1 VRTDVAHHC
10 AVTGGGG
17 MFQREREDDGDQA
30 VTAKRPTRDGGP
42 LIDPVRAFGVGPGAA
57 EAVESHLADAGA
69 LGGRLED
76 VRRERRVRGRLN
88 RALVL
93 WDALVPAA
101 LLPLAALVADRT
113 GLGSA
118 APDGGPTDPVA
129 LLLFL
134 LAPLALACAG
144 GYDHR
149 RRRGMSRLVFGARLL
164 VVGVVLSWTLLL
176 IADAGGWAVDR
187 GQAQALALL
196 MPVGWL
202 LGRFAC
208 DHNPAATAE
217 RVLLVGS
224 GDVARRVL
232 ALTRRHPER
241 KLDVV
246 GWIDGD
252 PGAGAPGDPP
262 HLGGLDELES
272 ALRTMAPD
280 RVIVAFAPGRDAA
293 IVDTL
298 RECVRSGVQVDVI
311 PRFFD
316 LVGPQPR
323 AETLGRLALIEVP
336 AVGLSRTQGLAKR
349 TLDLV
354 VAATMLVLLAPVLAC
369 VAATVAIADGR
380 PVFFRQAR
388 EGQGGR
394 TFRMLKF
401 RTMTAGAEPET
412 LTASE
417 GASAGEA
424 IDSHKAQS
432 ARRVT
437 TVGRVLRRSSI
448 DELPQIWNVLKGDM
462 SLVGPRPIP
471 LYEAAHLDGWHRSRQ
486 DLKPGLTGLWQVS
499 GRSDIDWAERMQLDY
514 TYVSHW
520 SLVSDLRILAR
531 TLPAV
536 LRKRGAV

>member
-1 VRTDVAHHC
+1 MFRTEP
-10 AVTGGGG
+10 G
-17 MFQREREDDGDQA
+17 DDGDQTFA
-30 VTAKRPTRDGGP
+30 TRRPAADGVP
-42 LIDPVRAFGVGPGAA
+42 VIDPPPAFGVAPG
-57 EAVESHLADAGA
+57 VADAAVASVMDAATHGA
-69 LGGRLED
+69 LREDD
-76 VRRERRVRGRLN
+76 VRRARRVRGRLN

-101 LLPLAALVADRT
+101 LLPLAALLANRT

-118 APDGGPTDPVA
+118 VPDHGPTDPVA
-129 LLLFL
+129 LLLLF
-134 LAPLALACAG
+134 LAPLTLACAG

-164 VVGVVLSWTLLL
+164 VAGVVLSWALLL
-176 IADAGGWAVDR
+176 VADVGGWTVDR
-187 GQAQALALL
+187 GQVQALALL
-196 MPVGWL
+196 MPAGWL
-202 LGRFAC
+202 IGRFAC

-232 ALTRRHPER
+232 AFTRRHPER

-252 PGAGAPGDPP
+252 PGPGAPGDPP
-262 HLGGLDELES
+262 HLGDLDGLGA

-280 RVIVAFAPGRDAA
+280 RVVVAFAPGRDAA

-298 RECVRSGVQVDVI
+298 RECVRSGVRVDVV

-316 LVGPQPR
+316 LLGPEPR
-323 AETLGRLALIEVP
+323 AETLGRLALIGVP
-336 AVGLSRTQGLAKR
+336 AVGLSTAERLAKR

-354 VAATMLVLLAPVLAC
+354 VASAMLLLLAPVLAL
-369 VAATVAIADGR
+369 VAAAVAIVDGR
-380 PVFFRQAR
+380 PVFFRQER

-394 TFRMLKF
+394 PFRMLKF
-401 RTMTAGAEPET
+401 RTMTTGAEPDA

-417 GASAGEA
+417 GTSTGEA
-424 IDSHKAQS
+424 IDAHKTRS
-432 ARRVT
+432 ALRVT
-437 TVGRVLRRSSI
+437 AIGRMLRSSSI
-448 DELPQIWNVLKGDM
+448 DELPQLWNVLTGDM

-536 LRKRGAV
+536 LRKEGAV

>member
-1 VRTDVAHHC
+1 MFRTERGDDADQAFATGRPVSDGVPVIDPAPAFGATPGAGESVVSHVVD
-10 AVTGGGG
+10 AVT
-17 MFQREREDDGDQA
+17 
-30 VTAKRPTRDGGP
+30 
-42 LIDPVRAFGVGPGAA
+42 
-57 EAVESHLADAGA
+57 
-69 LGGRLED
+69 LGGRHEDD
-76 VRRERRVRGRLN
+76 VRRARRVRGRLN

-93 WDALVPAA
+93 WDALIPAA
-101 LLPLAALVADRT
+101 LLPVAALVADRT

-118 APDGGPTDPVA
+118 VPDQGPTDPVA
-129 LLLFL
+129 LLLLL

-149 RRRGMSRLVFGARLL
+149 RRRGMSRLVFGSRLL
-164 VVGVVLSWTLLL
+164 VVGVVLSWIL
-176 IADAGGWAVDR
+176 ILVADARGAEVDR
-187 GQAQALALL
+187 GQLQVLALL

-252 PGAGAPGDPP
+252 PGPVAPGDPP
-262 HLGGLDELES
+262 HLGGLDGLEA
-272 ALRTMAPD
+272 ALRSMAPD

-336 AVGLSRTQGLAKR
+336 ALGLTTTERIAKR
-349 TLDLV
+349 GLDLV
-354 VAATMLVLLAPVLAC
+354 VASAMLVLLAPVLAL

-380 PVFFRQAR
+380 PVFYRQAR

-394 TFRMLKF
+394 PFRMLKF
-401 RTMTAGAEPET
+401 RTMTSGEEPEA

-417 GASAGEA
+417 GTSSGDA
-424 IDSHKAQS
+424 IDAHKTRS
-432 ARRVT
+432 ASRVT
-437 TVGRVLRRSSI
+437 TVGRVLRSSSI
-448 DELPQIWNVLKGDM
+448 DELPQIWNVLRGEM

-536 LRKRGAV
+536 LRKEGAV